1 MNQLQNDIYNYFW
14 HYRHSHLTVFY
25 IYSKESLELGDLKGN
40 HFTIALRD
48 IHGSDQVIATA
59 VENLRQNG
67 FINYFGQQRFGTA
80 SVKTSDIG
88 LALIK
93 SQWMKAIGN
102 AHLWFT
108 SQHFCTL
115 DGVLIGQKK
124 SWKKLWKIFYI
135 WAPKIRTPF
144 ILTKFFVLSKL
155 QFLLR
160 QLCI

>member
-1 MNQLQNDIYNYFW
+1 M
-14 HYRHSHLTVFY
+14 
-25 IYSKESLELGDLKGN
+25 GDLKGN

-93 SQWMKAIGN
+93 SQWMEAIGN
-102 AHLWFT
+102 A
-108 SQHFCTL
+108 
-115 DGVLIGQKK
+115 
-124 SWKKLWKIFYI
+124 
-135 WAPKIRTPF
+135 
-144 ILTKFFVLSKL
+144 
-155 QFLLR
+155 
-160 QLCI
+160 QL

>member
-102 AHLWFT
+102 AHL
-108 SQHFCTL
+108 
-115 DGVLIGQKK
+115 
-124 SWKKLWKIFYI
+124 
-135 WAPKIRTPF
+135 
-144 ILTKFFVLSKL
+144 
-155 QFLLR
+155 
-160 QLCI
+160 